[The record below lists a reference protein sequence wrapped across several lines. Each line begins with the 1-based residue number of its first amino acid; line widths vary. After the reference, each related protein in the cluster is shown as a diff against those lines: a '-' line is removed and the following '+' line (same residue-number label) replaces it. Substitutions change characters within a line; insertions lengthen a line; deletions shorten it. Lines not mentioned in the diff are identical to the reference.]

1 MNEIRLHALSG
12 RKLTYRADEKELVK
26 TTSLLLVILVGMV
39 GACIYVLTA
48 LPEYYAPFAGVVS
61 LSAGMLIRVVYLRI
75 TSEDRLIDNSS
86 TAKRPLFD
94 RWILPAYIL
103 SSLLIL
109 AWGVLRIGA

>member
-12 RKLTYRADEKELVK
+12 RKLTYRTNEAELGK

-39 GACIYVLTA
+39 AACIYVLTA
-48 LPEYYAPFAGVVS
+48 LPEYYAAFAGVVS

-75 TSEDRLIDNSS
+75 TSEDRLIDNSP

-94 RWILPAYIL
+94 RWILPAYL
-103 SSLLIL
+103 SCSFLIM
-109 AWGVLRIGA
+109 AWALLRIGA